1 MGRSTHARGD
11 PSVQREGQRLH
22 SLQTGYFSHGSQ
34 TFETTRGLCAEKQ
47 AQELLG
53 NNQDIRRIAYSQIN
67 ESTFSEHRM
76 NEYAYC

>member
-1 MGRSTHARGD
+1 MSEPT
-11 PSVQREGQRLH
+11 Q
-22 SLQTGYFSHGSQ
+22 
-34 TFETTRGLCAEKQ
+34 GLCIEKQ